1 VEETARKLYYNES
14 DQYEFR
20 EQLISRLEAIDLAG
34 LSKREKTR
42 LNIIIGETK
51 LIDCTNRRPII
62 GKYSWKI
69 NQDADFFR
77 AMAGTCKSDFKAS
90 G

>member
-34 LSKREKTR
+34 LFASKE
-42 LNIIIGETK
+42 LE
-51 LIDCTNRRPII
+51 
-62 GKYSWKI
+62 
-69 NQDADFFR
+69 
-77 AMAGTCKSDFKAS
+77 
-90 G
+90 